1 MAKKY
6 FISKIIGNAEY
17 DCYVP
22 HEVSVYSMSEKFLC
36 AVSKYNILLV
46 NRMYYP

>member
-17 DCYVP
+17 DCYIP
-22 HEVSVYSMSEKFLC
+22 HGVSPYSMPGKF
-36 AVSKYNILLV
+36 
-46 NRMYYP
+46 